1 VHRSLGE
8 QGEHRGANVAPAR
21 AGTTPAATLAKAAT
35 ARELFVAVDTYV
47 SWIASVVHRNSFLS
61 V

>member
-1 VHRSLGE
+1 MHRSLGE
-8 QGEHRGANVAPAR
+8 QGKNCGANVAPAR
-21 AGTTPAATLAKAAT
+21 AGTAPAATLAKAAT
-35 ARELFVAVDTYV
+35 ARELLVSVNTCV

>member
-8 QGEHRGANVAPAR
+8 QSEHGSPNIAPAR
-21 AGTTPAATLAKAAT
+21 PRTAPAATLAKAAT
-35 ARELFVAVDTYV
+35 ARELLVPVNACV

>member
-1 VHRSLGE
+1 VHRSLGK
-8 QGEHRGANVAPAR
+8 QGKHRGPNVPPAR
-21 AGTTPAATLAKAAT
+21 AGTAPAATLAKAAT
-35 ARELFVAVDTYV
+35 TRELLVSVNACV

>member
-1 VHRSLGE
+1 MHRSLGE
-8 QGEHRGANVAPAR
+8 QGEHRGAYVAPAR
-21 AGTTPAATLAKAAT
+21 AGTAPAATLTKAAT
-35 ARELFVAVDTYV
+35 ARELLVPVNACV